1 MSDDGHCANGIDRDE
16 EELYRDA
23 LDTIRSAQ
31 QDRERQFPKIE
42 ALRQSWKDTLD
53 DLDGERDALWIKCL
67 LDCYTREIQD
77 ILDPDEEHD
86 IDPDVWLEF
95 GYQDRS
101 VDTGGDHS
109 TEGSDDE

>member
-1 MSDDGHCANGIDRDE
+1 MSEQQAGDTDRDE

-53 DLDGERDALWIKCL
+53 DLDGEKDELWIKCL
-67 LDCYTREIQD
+67 LDCYTQEIQD
-77 ILDPDEEHD
+77 ILDPDENHD
-86 IDPDVWLEF
+86 IDPDEWLEF

-101 VDTGGDHS
+101 IDTGEAQSEGGDR
-109 TEGSDDE
+109 DVK

>member
-1 MSDDGHCANGIDRDE
+1 MTGDSGHSAGGTDRDE

-42 ALRQSWKDTLD
+42 AIRQSWKDTLD
-53 DLDGERDALWIKCL
+53 DIDGERDARWIKCL
-67 LDCYTREIQD
+67 LDLYTREIQD

-86 IDPDVWLEF
+86 INTDQWLEF

-101 VDTGGDHS
+101 VDTSTDRDGG
-109 TEGSDDE
+109 GR